1 MISTTTK
8 PDGSSGSGEPVA
20 SSRTTASGGADT
32 AATIAACNDD
42 AAPRERQGDTGQW
55 FASPDGVRWWFDSG
69 CLCLDF
75 AYTGAMDRPG
85 EGRRVP
91 NAPWEALTSPAEL
104 SAWLH
109 ERFPTIDARCAD
121 HELRDALTL
130 REAIANLAYAALGGH
145 PYSGRD
151 VDVINLYAS
160 TPNLPPSLDGG
171 SRQAGRTR
179 ARATQALSTIARD
192 AVAVFGADARE
203 RLRECGAD
211 DCDLVYLDVSRSRN
225 RRWCS
230 MQRCGNRAKVRAH
243 RARRAASA

>member
-1 MISTTTK
+1 MTSTTTES
-8 PDGSSGSGEPVA
+8 DA
-20 SSRTTASGGADT
+20 SSDTAATSRAAATSGADT
-32 AATIAACNDD
+32 AATTAAGNDV
-42 AAPRERQGDTGQW
+42 AAAHERQGDTGQW
-55 FASPDGVRWWFDSG
+55 FDSPDGVRWWFDSG

-75 AYTGAMDRPG
+75 AYTGAMDQPG
-85 EGRRVP
+85 AGQRVP
-91 NAPWEALTSPAEL
+91 NAPWEALTSPAGL

-151 VDVINLYAS
+151 VDVVNLYAS

-211 DCDLVYLDVSRSRN
+211 DCNLVYLDVSRSRN

-243 RARRAASA
+243 RARRAATA